1 MSMEPRWNN
10 IDSGTCLI
18 RPPELPGNS
27 ISSHLAAKQEE
38 YGEETI
44 AEFCLRSI
52 SLIFVGFFSTPQIY
66 EMGQMTLLPIRR
78 KSCYGFLSLLKIP
91 SSSAGFEPA
100 NLGSNDNHATTRK
113 LKVTS
118 IVFFSSYKS
127 ISSGFKPRTN
137 FSGLWSSFL

>member
-1 MSMEPRWNN
+1 MSMEPRWND
-10 IDSGTCLI
+10 IDSGKYLI
-18 RPPELPGNS
+18 RPPELSGNS
-27 ISSHLAAKQEE
+27 IRSHLVAKQEE

-52 SLIFVGFFSTPQIY
+52 PFILVGFFYTPQIY
-66 EMGQMTLLPIRR
+66 EMGPMTLLPIRR

-91 SSSAGFEPA
+91 SSSAGFESA
-100 NLGSNDNHATTRK
+100 NLGSNGNHPTTIQ